1 MYVLRVRDFPYNP
14 ILGMGCFDHQSYS
27 REGSGFLGES
37 QKESHGKSGG
47 LKVTREAVEH
57 AVYFSKGTEGA
68 M

>member
-1 MYVLRVRDFPYNP
+1 
-14 ILGMGCFDHQSYS
+14 MGCFDHQSYS

-57 AVYFSKGTEGA
+57 AVDFSKGTEVA